1 MLDKKPTGQLDCPV
15 CKQVCKV
22 PAGADSLPNNLHALH
37 IIQLNNTNKKLSNIL
52 QNGQ

>member
-22 PAGADSLPNNLHALH
+22 PDSADSLPNNLYALH
-37 IIQLNNTNKKLSNIL
+37 IIQLNNINKKLSNIL